1 MSKLSQI
8 SLFPLTNPLRDQ
20 KWAGIFSCIPKKAGV
35 YSFLNAQGDVIY
47 IGKAKNLCNRL
58 KSYRFTDSAK
68 VSSKLTYLVRTAAQI
83 KWKVLT
89 NEYQALLEEDRL
101 IKYYKPSLNVV
112 NNQFEQYY
120 YLHFFKTE
128 EPLKWKIVLSMRHDL
143 ANSEY
148 CFGAFKGHKAFRMAL
163 GSILRLLFILS
174 LPKSR
179 PKSIPVVLIRKL
191 TPLSYVILLR
201 PYTRNR
207 LFNYL
212 RGRNYCLL
220 KEFEHKVGTM
230 ISRLSKADAILLEN
244 DYARL
249 YSFFY
254 KNCKPLYQNSTTKA
268 FTPKNML
275 DTALIKWS
283 NATKD

>member
-1 MSKLSQI
+1 MLKKSQI
-8 SLFPLTNPLRDQ
+8 TLFPITNPLRDQ
-20 KWAGIFSCIPKKAGV
+20 KWTEIFASVPKKAGV
-35 YSFLNAQGDVIY
+35 YSFLNAQGNVIY
-47 IGKAKNLCNRL
+47 IGKAKNLCSRL
-58 KSYRFTDSAK
+58 KSYRFKDSSK
-68 VSSKLTYLVRTAAQI
+68 VSTKLTYLVRTAVQI

-120 YLHFFKTE
+120 YLHFFRTE
-128 EPLKWKIVLSMRHDL
+128 EPLKWKIVLSMRQDL
-143 ANSEY
+143 ADSEY
-148 CFGAFKGHKAFRMAL
+148 CFGAFKGHKAFRTAL
-163 GSILRLLFILS
+163 GSLLRLLFILS

-179 PKSIPVVLIRKL
+179 PKTIPVVLLRKL
-191 TPLSYVILLR
+191 TPLSYVVLLR

-207 LFNYL
+207 LFNFL

-220 KEFEHKVGTM
+220 KEFEHKISTM
-230 ISRLSKADAILLEN
+230 IKKLSKADALLLEN

-249 YSFFY
+249 YSFYY
-254 KNCKPLYQNSTTKA
+254 KNCKPLYHNTSTKA
-268 FTPKNML
+268 FTPKNIL

-283 NATKD
+283 NANKD